1 MFALFHHFRPE
12 AAQSNLRDA
21 FQNRRPIC
29 VFEATSRSA
38 PAIATAILIP
48 LLVLLLTPRVR
59 PLSWTQIL
67 FTYLLP
73 ILPLLIFW
81 DGPVSQLRTYTVAEL
96 NEFTSAL
103 AAPGYTWEAGLIE

>member
-1 MFALFHHFRPE
+1 MFALFHHFHPE

-48 LLVLLLTPRVR
+48 LPVLLLTPRVR

-73 ILPLLIFW
+73 ILPLLIFL
-81 DGPVSQLRTYTVAEL
+81 GRAGVAAQNLYRGGVERVHQRAG
-96 NEFTSAL
+96 SAWL
-103 AAPGYTWEAGLIE
+103 HVGSRAD